1 MKEFLRLKVE
11 NFSPPMREKVK
22 MNQEPT
28 ILKIKTTT
36 KKAILTLIVIQKV
49 TSPLFRFSHLVLKK
63 KHLLRIIFSQSYNR
77 RITRGAMES
86 AILYF

>member
-1 MKEFLRLKVE
+1 MKEFLRLKIE

-22 MNQEPT
+22 MNQELT

-49 TSPLFRFSHLVLKK
+49 ASQLFRFSHLVLK